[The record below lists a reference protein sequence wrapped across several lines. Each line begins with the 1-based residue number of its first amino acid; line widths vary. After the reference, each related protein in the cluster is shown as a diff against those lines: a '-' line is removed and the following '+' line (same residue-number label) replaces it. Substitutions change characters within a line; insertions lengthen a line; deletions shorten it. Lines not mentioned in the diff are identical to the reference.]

1 MARRD
6 QIKPPAAGDK
16 RSERKKLLTY
26 PVGVLIRDKSNK
38 VYYLSLAQLDEFR
51 RLDLEV
57 PEVFAQLDAAPPIL
71 GLKNA
76 WLVEGFGIKSAD

>member
-16 RSERKKLLTY
+16 RSKRTKLLTY

-38 VYYLSLAQLDEFR
+38 IHYLSLAQLDEFR
-51 RLDLEV
+51 RPDLEV
-57 PEVFAQLDAAPPIL
+57 QEVFVQLDAGAAIL

-76 WLVEGFGIKSAD
+76 WLMEGFGLKSGD